1 MVHYYKKSSC
11 FVKNKQGFGR
21 YVMEI
26 IKLVDIEGI
35 KIGHAQDVEAA
46 TGCTVILCEKGGCG
60 GVDVR
65 GGSPGT
71 RETDLLN
78 PMNLVGETHGIL
90 LAGGSAFGLDASAGV
105 MSYLEERNCGYNVGV
120 TTVPI
125 VVGAVLF
132 DLHIGDFRIRP
143 GKEMG
148 YQACKNASDN
158 ECREGN
164 VGAGTGATVGKFLG
178 MKQAMKGG
186 IGTCCFRAGELD
198 VGAIMAVNCLGDVVD
213 PATGKIVA
221 GALDDDGLTF
231 ADTERMFVE
240 LCDRGPRMANGN
252 TIIGAVIT
260 NANLSKSGANRL
272 AMVAQNGIGR
282 VVRPAHTLYDGDT
295 IFALS
300 TCKIDAN
307 PDTVGLLAVRA
318 VEISILRAV
327 RSATSLCNIKSVSD
341 LCK

>member
-1 MVHYYKKSSC
+1 MK
-11 FVKNKQGFGR
+11 
-21 YVMEI
+21 EI
-26 IKLVDIEGI
+26 NLTKIEGI
-35 KIGHAQDVEAA
+35 KIGHAQDMEAA
-46 TGCTVILCEKGGCG
+46 TGCTVILCEKGGRG

-78 PMNLVGETHGIL
+78 PMNLIDGIHGIL

-105 MSYLEERNCGYNVGV
+105 MSHLEERGCGFDAAV
-120 TTVPI
+120 TRVPI

-148 YQACKNASDN
+148 YQACKNASTD
-158 ECREGN
+158 ECPEGN

-178 MKQAMKGG
+178 MERAMKGG
-186 IGTCCFRAGELD
+186 LGTCCFRVGELE

-221 GALDDDGLTF
+221 GTLDDDGLTF
-231 ADTERMFVE
+231 ADTEQLFIE
-240 LCDRGPRMANGN
+240 LCDRVPRTANGN
-252 TIIGAVIT
+252 TIIGAVVT

-272 AMVAQNGIGR
+272 AMTAQNGIGH
-282 VVRPAHTLYDGDT
+282 VIRPAHTLYDGDT

-300 TCKIDAN
+300 TCKIDA
-307 PDTVGLLAVRA
+307 DLTTVGLLAVRA
-318 VEISILRAV
+318 VENSILRAV

-341 LCK
+341 LCN